1 MRAIHL
7 DSVWVKFNGR
17 SLQFLVTDEELGN
30 LLKWSVRP
38 RVKIFIVVLMTHS
51 LLIAGLLT
59 VNIILRRIHTSLV

>member
-38 RVKIFIVVLMTHS
+38 RVKIF
-51 LLIAGLLT
+51 
-59 VNIILRRIHTSLV
+59 